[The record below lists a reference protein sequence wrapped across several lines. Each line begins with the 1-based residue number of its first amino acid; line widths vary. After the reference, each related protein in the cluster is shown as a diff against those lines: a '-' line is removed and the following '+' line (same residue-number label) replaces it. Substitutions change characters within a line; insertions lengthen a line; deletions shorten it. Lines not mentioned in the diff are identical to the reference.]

1 MNILKVATAAA
12 LVIFSASSFAA
23 RPTSIV
29 FNANAETSDGTA
41 YGRYT
46 VKCSNGQKVEVTAWD
61 NRARWCI
68 GDADSETCE
77 KKQIQAAKTACKA
90 PR

>member
-12 LVIFSASSFAA
+12 MVIFAANSFAA

-29 FNANAETSDGTA
+29 FNTNAESSDGTA
-41 YGRYT
+41 YGTYT

-61 NRARWCI
+61 NRGKWCI
-68 GDADSETCE
+68 GDADSKTCE
-77 KKQIQAAKTACKA
+77 KKQIQAAKAACKA